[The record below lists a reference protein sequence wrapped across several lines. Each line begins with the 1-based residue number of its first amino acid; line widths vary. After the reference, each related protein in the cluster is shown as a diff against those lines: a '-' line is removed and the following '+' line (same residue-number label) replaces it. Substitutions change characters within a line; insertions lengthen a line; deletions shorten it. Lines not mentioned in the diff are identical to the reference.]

1 MKAYAI
7 YSITGCYEDTV
18 TQFVEAHTNKDIA
31 EKRKE
36 ELELEEKQRIAQYV
50 YCRECPYRENYG
62 EDFTN
67 GGSKEIIDAMN
78 RRCPNSIGHH
88 YMDANGYLHCVDY
101 QDFRYIDS
109 FYIDEIEVI
118 EDGDGSM

>member
-7 YSITGCYEDTV
+7 YSISGCYEDMV

-31 EKRKE
+31 KKRKE
-36 ELELEEKQRIAQYV
+36 ELEFEEKQRIIQSV
-50 YCRECPYRENYG
+50 YCRECPYVENWE

-67 GGSKEIIDAMN
+67 GGSEEIIDAMN
-78 RRCPNSIGHH
+78 RRCPNSISHH

-101 QDFRYIDS
+101 AELEDMDS

-118 EDGDGSM
+118 EDGNGSM

>member
-7 YSITGCYEDTV
+7 YSISSCYEDTE
-18 TQFVEAHTNKDIA
+18 TQFVEAHTNRDIA
-31 EKRKE
+31 KKRKE
-36 ELELEEKQRIAQYV
+36 ELKLEKKQRIAQSV
-50 YCRECPYRENYG
+50 YCRECPYVENWG
-62 EDFTN
+62 KDFIN

-88 YMDANGYLHCVDY
+88 YVDANGYLHCVDY
-101 QDFRYIDS
+101 QGFEDIDS

-118 EDGDGSM
+118 EDGNGSM